1 MTQHIMTPMYDN
13 EHDKDAT
20 ISKSQR
26 KRDMDALKRLG
37 EELLDFDS
45 AALGRLDLPENL
57 LEAIETAKKIHA
69 HGGRKRQLQYIG
81 KLMRS
86 VDPEPVR
93 AAVEA
98 RRHNQATNT
107 REFHLL
113 EELREALITEGDSAL
128 ATLLEHFPTADRQH
142 IRKLAR
148 QARKEREMNQ
158 PPRAARRL
166 FRDLRELQENS

>member
-1 MTQHIMTPMYDN
+1 M
-13 EHDKDAT
+13 HDTEREKDTA

-37 EELLDFDS
+37 EALLDFDA
-45 AALGRLDLPENL
+45 AALNQLELPEEL
-57 LEAIETAKKIHA
+57 LDAIKTAKKIHS
-69 HGGRKRQLQYIG
+69 HGARKRQLQYIG
-81 KLMRS
+81 KLLRS
-86 VDPEPVR
+86 IDPEPLH

-98 RRHNQATNT
+98 RRHQQATNT

-113 EELREALITEGDSAL
+113 EELRESLISEGDSSL
-128 ATLLEHFPTADRQH
+128 ATVLEHFPTADRQH

-148 QARKEREMNQ
+148 QALKERELNQ

-166 FRDLRELQENS
+166 FRELRELQENS